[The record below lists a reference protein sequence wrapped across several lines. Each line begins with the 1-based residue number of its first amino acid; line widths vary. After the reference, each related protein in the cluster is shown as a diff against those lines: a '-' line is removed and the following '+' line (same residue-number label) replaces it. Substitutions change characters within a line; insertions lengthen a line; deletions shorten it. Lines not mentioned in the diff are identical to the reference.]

1 MGLSCCLSVFS
12 GTCGLGFVDC
22 VFFGIGVVVSVVSV
36 GDVVGEMA
44 AVIDE
49 DGG

>member
-1 MGLSCCLSVFS
+1 MGFSCCLSVLS
-12 GTCGLGFVDC
+12 GTCDLDFADC
-22 VFFGIGVVVSVVSV
+22 VCVVIGVVVLVVFV

-49 DGG
+49 D